1 MPPKKKK
8 MKKRFQ
14 TWHIILLL
22 IFVFI
27 VYSFGSEYLK
37 LNKLNSKYMALQFE
51 KQSLLLQEKVLLSQ
65 HKYME
70 SPAFIELTARK
81 ELGLIKP
88 GEHLVVS
95 AKPGDVKILKKK
107 PALEEIKD

>member
-8 MKKRFQ
+8 FKKRFQ
-14 TWHIILLL
+14 TWHILMLL

-27 VYSFGSEYLK
+27 VYSFGSQYLK
-37 LNKLNSKYMALQFE
+37 LDKLNNKYMILQAE
-51 KQSLLLQEKVLLSQ
+51 KKSLLLQEKFLLSQ

-70 SPAFIELTARK
+70 SAAFIELTARK

-88 GEHLVVS
+88 GEHLVIS

-107 PALEEIKD
+107 PVLEEIKD